1 MRARLLRIG
10 LAFIA
15 ALTLFVTPILAQGR
29 GRGHGKAR
37 GNSRVVVRS
46 DVGRHDR
53 GRVVIVRDRV
63 IYPNLYRYGDS
74 GRPPGWD
81 RGRKVGWGNC
91 DVPPGLAK
99 KYGCRNTYLWRD
111 TNPRRS
117 RVIIFPW
124 LGF

>member
-1 MRARLLRIG
+1 MRVRLLRIS

-15 ALTLFVTPILAQGR
+15 ALTLFVTPSLAQGR

-37 GNSRVVVRS
+37 NNSRVVVSR
-46 DVGRHDR
+46 DFDRRDR
-53 GRVVIVRDRV
+53 GRVVIVNDRV
-63 IYPNLYRYGDS
+63 FFPGADRGA

-99 KYGCRNTYLWRD
+99 KTGCRNTYLWRD
-111 TNPRRS
+111 TNPRRG